1 MQLDRCR
8 SADNGFSGS
17 DVKVIGS
24 IRKTRQTGSY
34 TPFRRWWQPDERM
47 PTTICPIAG
56 LIKTK
61 ARRKN
66 ASTITFGNGFQIFV
80 PFPPCFLFPPFVPL
94 FPLQPLLP
102 PIIPLTSSVLPLSL
116 PVCLARPRALYTQ
129 ARVDGAGCATMVQKW
144 INSSYAKFQTGSFSL
159 QPSISLQKPDC

>member
-1 MQLDRCR
+1 
-8 SADNGFSGS
+8 
-17 DVKVIGS
+17 
-24 IRKTRQTGSY
+24 
-34 TPFRRWWQPDERM
+34 M
-47 PTTICPIAG
+47 PTTICKISG
-56 LIKTK
+56 LIET
-61 ARRKN
+61 KN

-116 PVCLARPRALYTQ
+116 PVCLARPRALYVR

-144 INSSYAKFQTGSFSL
+144 INNSYAKLKTGSFPL
-159 QPSISLQKPDC
+159 QPSISKARPLASRADRRRELAWDSGWWMVYDYFTWRINFIL